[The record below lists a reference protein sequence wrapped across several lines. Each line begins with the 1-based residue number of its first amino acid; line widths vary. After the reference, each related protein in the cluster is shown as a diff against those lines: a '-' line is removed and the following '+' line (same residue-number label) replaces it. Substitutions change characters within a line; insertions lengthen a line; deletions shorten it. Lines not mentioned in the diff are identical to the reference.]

1 MSLDEKIEVVHKV
14 LIQHF
19 KHEDVATLHQIKP
32 RLIKNLLK
40 KVDKNKKFFEE
51 LKLI

>member
-1 MSLDEKIEVVHKV
+1 MSLEEKVEVVHKV

-32 RLIKNLLK
+32 RLIENLLK
-40 KVDKNKKFFEE
+40 RVEKNKNFFQE
-51 LKLI
+51 L